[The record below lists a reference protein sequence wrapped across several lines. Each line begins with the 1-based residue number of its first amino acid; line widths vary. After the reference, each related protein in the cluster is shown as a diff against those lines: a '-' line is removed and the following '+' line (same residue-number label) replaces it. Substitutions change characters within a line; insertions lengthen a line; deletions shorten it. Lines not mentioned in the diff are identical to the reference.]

1 MKDGYIIT
9 IYKKQRTIYK
19 MRINRIA
26 LYNFGPYEGLNE
38 FDIEKQTNTGNIVL
52 IGGKNGAG
60 KTTLFSAIRLS
71 LYGYRESGYQSANS
85 YYIRKVKKLIN
96 DKAKREER
104 VESYV
109 EVEFSIVHG
118 SETDI
123 YIVKRSWNIENNETS
138 ENMFVVKNGVQ
149 LYGDD
154 INDFENYMLNVLPP
168 ELFDLYFFDGEKIT
182 DFFMEDGSNSRIK
195 NAFLILCGY
204 DNFEIMYRNF
214 KRIGIGN
221 KTNGEVIKRY
231 TEARDKLA
239 QATKIYEKINC
250 EIEEKKQEI
259 VSVKSEIE
267 ELERRYRDKGGVT
280 MEEWNNNFL
289 KLKKE
294 EQFRE
299 QRNEW
304 IKKAAN
310 DIIPF
315 LILRDK
321 IEALVNTLEKEEANY
336 EIEAL
341 KKMCVQILQE
351 AARNLVATKSVDTS
365 VIKALLNES
374 ESIISSAGTEK
385 IILGLSLEEKK
396 LLSGQ
401 LYSLRQLEKKS
412 VLDNRMEVKES
423 IERSKAIR
431 SIIENSSVHAVQEYF
446 EKKEELLQL
455 QAKLSDDFSSLIE
468 YIKNVEIDLEI
479 QRETY
484 NREKRALE
492 EELKKNSVSNMT
504 SKAILLLESLQE
516 KLFSTEIS
524 KVESFFMEKIK
535 ELARKTSFIDAIRI
549 DEDFNVHIFKK
560 VKLPSDELYQ
570 AIARYD
576 EESYIKEFG
585 KYHWNFL
592 LQRFTAKD
600 RKDLM
605 RKIKST
611 RQDVDINYEIDKA
624 VLSNG
629 EKQVY
634 IMTLYWSIMKLCRQ
648 EVPFIID
655 TPFARIDSEHRANIT
670 DKFFNDL
677 AGQVFIF
684 STNEEIVGKHL
695 EIIKENIQATFLL
708 ENTENEKTTVCTNS
722 YFGG

>member
-1 MKDGYIIT
+1 
-9 IYKKQRTIYK
+9 
-19 MRINRIA
+19 MRINRIV

-38 FDIEKQTNTGNIVL
+38 FNIEKQANTGNIVL

-71 LYGYRESGYQSANS
+71 LYGYREGGYQSANS

-104 VESYV
+104 AESYV

-118 SETDI
+118 SETNVYVI
-123 YIVKRSWNIENNETS
+123 KRNWDIENNEVT
-138 ENMFVVKNGVQ
+138 ENMFVMKNGEQ

-154 INDFENYMLNVLPP
+154 INDFENYLLNVLPP
-168 ELFDLYFFDGEKIT
+168 ELFDIYFFDGEKIT

-221 KTNGEVIKRY
+221 KANGEVIKRY
-231 TEARDKLA
+231 TESRDKLA
-239 QATKIYEKINC
+239 QAAKIFEKVNC
-250 EIEEKKQEI
+250 EIDEKKQEI
-259 VSVKSEIE
+259 ASVKSEIE

-280 MEEWNNNFL
+280 MEEWNENFL
-289 KLKKE
+289 RLKKE
-294 EQFRE
+294 EQYRE

-315 LILRDK
+315 LILK
-321 IEALVNTLEKEEANY
+321 GKVGELANTLGKEDATYEKKV
-336 EIEAL
+336 L
-341 KKMCVQILQE
+341 KKMCVQILNE
-351 AARNLVATKSVDTS
+351 AASNLKTTASVDARA
-365 VIKALLNES
+365 IKALLKETEN
-374 ESIISSAGTEK
+374 IISASKTEK
-385 IILGLSLEEKK
+385 IILGLSFEEKK

-401 LYSLRQLEKKS
+401 LYNLRQLEKNS
-412 VLDNRMEVKES
+412 VLDNRAEVKAS
-423 IERSKAIR
+423 IERSKEIR
-431 SIIENSSVHAVQEYF
+431 NIIENSSVNAVQDYF
-446 EKKEELLQL
+446 AQKEELLQL
-455 QAKLSDDFSSLIE
+455 QAKLTDDLSSLIE
-468 YIKNVEIDLEI
+468 YAKNVEIDLEI
-479 QRETY
+479 QRESY
-484 NREKRALE
+484 KREKRTLE
-492 EELKKNSVSNMT
+492 EELKKNSLSNMT
-504 SKAILLLESLQE
+504 SKALLLLENLQE

-535 ELARKTSFIDAIRI
+535 ELARKTNFIDAIRI
-549 DEDFNVHIFKK
+549 DADFNVHIFKK
-560 VKLPSDELYQ
+560 VKLSPDELYQ
-570 AIARYD
+570 SISRYD
-576 EESYIKEFG
+576 EEAYIKEFG
-585 KYHWNFL
+585 KYHWGFL
-592 LQRFTAKD
+592 LQRFKSKD
-600 RKDLM
+600 RKELL
-605 RKIKST
+605 RKIKAT
-611 RQDVDINYEIDKA
+611 KQKVEIDYEIDKA

-670 DKFFNDL
+670 EKFFNDL

-684 STNEEIVGKHL
+684 STNEEIVGNHMD
-695 EIIKENIQATFLL
+695 IIKNNIQATFLL
-708 ENTENEKTTVCTNS
+708 ENTENEKTTVCVNS

>member
-19 MRINRIA
+19 MRINRIV

-71 LYGYRESGYQSANS
+71 LYGYREGGYQSANS

-96 DKAKREER
+96 DKAKREEQA
-104 VESYV
+104 ESYV

-118 SETDI
+118 SETNV
-123 YIVKRSWNIENNETS
+123 YIIKRCWNIEHNEVS
-138 ENMFVVKNGVQ
+138 ESMLVMKNGEQ

-154 INDFENYMLNVLPP
+154 INDFENYLLNVLPP
-168 ELFDLYFFDGEKIT
+168 ELFDLYLFDGEKIT
-182 DFFMEDGSNSRIK
+182 DFFMEDGGNSRIK

-214 KRIGIGN
+214 KRIGVGN
-221 KTNGEVIKRY
+221 KANGEVIKRY
-231 TEARDKLA
+231 TETRDKLA
-239 QATKIYEKINC
+239 QAAKIFEKVNC
-250 EIEEKKQEI
+250 EIDEKKQEI
-259 VSVKSEIE
+259 ASLKSEIE

-280 MEEWNNNFL
+280 MEEWNDNFL

-294 EQFRE
+294 EQYRE
-299 QRNEW
+299 QRNDW

-315 LILRDK
+315 LILKERV
-321 IEALVNTLEKEEANY
+321 EELASTLEKEEAAY
-336 EIEAL
+336 EKKVL
-341 KKMCVQILQE
+341 KKMCAQILNE
-351 AARNLVATKSVDTS
+351 AATNLQIAASTDVS
-365 VIKALLNES
+365 VINALLKETEN
-374 ESIISSAGTEK
+374 IISASGTEK
-385 IILGLSLEEKK
+385 IILGLSFEEKK

-401 LYSLRQLEKKS
+401 LYNLRQLEKNS
-412 VLDNRMEVKES
+412 VLDNRAEVKAS
-423 IERSKAIR
+423 IDRSKEIR
-431 SIIENSSVHAVQEYF
+431 NIIENSSVNAVQDYF
-446 EKKEELLQL
+446 AQKEELLQL
-455 QAKLSDDFSSLIE
+455 QAKLTDDLSSLIE
-468 YIKNVEIDLEI
+468 YTKNVEIDLEI
-479 QRETY
+479 QREAY
-484 NREKRALE
+484 KREKRALE
-492 EELKKNSVSNMT
+492 EELKKNSLSNMT
-504 SKAILLLESLQE
+504 SKAILLLENLQE

-535 ELARKTSFIDAIRI
+535 ELARKTNFIDAIRI
-549 DEDFNVHIFKK
+549 DEEFNVHIFKK
-560 VKLPSDELYQ
+560 VKLTSEELYQ
-570 AIARYD
+570 AILRYD
-576 EESYIKEFG
+576 EEAYIKEFG
-585 KYHWNFL
+585 KYHWLFL
-592 LQRFTAKD
+592 LQKFKAKD
-600 RKDLM
+600 RKELM
-605 RKIKST
+605 RKIKPSK
-611 RQDVDINYEIDKA
+611 QNIEIDYEIDKA

-670 DKFFNDL
+670 EKFFNDL
-677 AGQVFIF
+677 TGQVFIF

-695 EIIKENIQATFLL
+695 DIIKDNIQATFLL